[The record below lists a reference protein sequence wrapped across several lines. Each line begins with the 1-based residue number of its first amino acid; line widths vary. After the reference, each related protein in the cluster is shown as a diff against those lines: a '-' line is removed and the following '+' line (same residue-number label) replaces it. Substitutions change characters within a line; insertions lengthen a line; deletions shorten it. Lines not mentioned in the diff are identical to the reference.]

1 MSAGSQ
7 MLNSGWLALLDHHA
21 TTVSYIPKAGG
32 GSVYLL
38 AALVSK
44 PEEIA
49 NFGRNNLGVSYLL
62 FVTAGAVPYAVD
74 DTVVMDG
81 VSYRVLQV
89 DRQPADISIRLT
101 LGISSIAGKQ

>member
-1 MSAGSQ
+1 MSAGSE
-7 MLNSGWLALLDHHA
+7 MLNAGWLALLDHHA
-21 TTVSYIPKAGG
+21 TTISYVPKAGG

-38 AALVSK
+38 EALVSK
-44 PEEIA
+44 PQDIG
-49 NFGRNNLGVSYLL
+49 NFGRNNAGVSYLI

-74 DTVVMDG
+74 DTVNMDG

-101 LGISSIAGKQ
+101 LGVTSIAGKQ